1 MMTFAFSSHSVRVTD
16 VIKKSNLKLDS
27 KRKAGKVIA
36 GGEVGVLKKV
46 LCI

>member
-1 MMTFAFSSHSVRVTD
+1 MVTFASSSHSVGVTG
-16 VIKKSNLKLDS
+16 VIKKSSLKLDG
-27 KRKAGKVIA
+27 KRKACKVIA